1 MSCLSQRLL
10 IFAVDFIFSINEM
23 DINETEF
30 EEIRP
35 YYDSEVDGAI
45 SRLLNESGFRK
56 TVKYF
61 FPDVPFEMVE
71 NMLRNIHTIKDFQT
85 QFIARLVNGIEK
97 KYTSGVTFSGLENI
111 PEGKGYLI
119 VSNHRDIIL
128 DSAFLNTYLAQHN
141 RETSEIAIG
150 SNLLIFPWIT
160 DMVKLNRTFVV
171 KRNLSVKE
179 LMVSSLVQS
188 KYIRHTIIDK
198 KTSIWIAQREGRT
211 KNGDDK
217 TQGSVLKM
225 FNMAAQGDV
234 ISSLSDMN
242 IVPMSISY
250 EYDPVD
256 IYKVIEQYNKKV
268 DSTFKKNKVDDVSGM
283 RNGITCEKGRVNIH
297 LGKPIN
303 EDLLKMPKAANKNL
317 QYDEI
322 AKLIDKKIYQGYVL
336 YPINYVTADILSGS
350 NKFSDKYTAQEKEKA
365 VNYIET
371 QAKNFSGDIQMQK
384 EMLMQIYANPVF
396 NKLGH

>member
-1 MSCLSQRLL
+1 MME
-10 IFAVDFIFSINEM
+10 II
-23 DINETEF
+23 ETEF
-30 EEIRP
+30 DEIRP
-35 YYDSEVDGAI
+35 YYDSEVDAAI
-45 SRLLNESGFRK
+45 ERLLAEPGFRK
-56 TVKYF
+56 TIKYF
-61 FPDVPFEMVE
+61 FPNSSFEQVAE
-71 NMLRNIHTIKDFQT
+71 MLKNVHTIRDFQT
-85 QFIARLVNGIEK
+85 QFIAKLVNAIEK
-97 KYTSGVTFSGLENI
+97 KYTKGVSFNGLENI

-128 DSAFLNTYLAQHN
+128 DSAFLNTYLAQHG
-141 RETSEIAIG
+141 RKTSEIAIG

-171 KRNLSVKE
+171 RRNLSVKE
-179 LMVSSLVQS
+179 LMVSSMLQS

-225 FNMAAQGDV
+225 FNMAATGDV
-234 ISSLSDMN
+234 IKSLMEMN
-242 IVPMSISY
+242 IVPMTISY

-256 IYKVIEQYNKKV
+256 IYKVAEQYHKKI

-283 RNGITCEKGRVNIH
+283 RNGITCDKGHVTIT

-303 EDLLKMPKAANKNL
+303 DELANMPKAANKNL

-322 AKLIDKKIYQGYVL
+322 AKLLDTKIYEGYHL
-336 YPINYVTADILSGS
+336 FPINYVTADLIEGGDRFASY
-350 NKFSDKYTAQEKEKA
+350 YTAEDKEREIA
-365 VNYIET
+365 YIEK
-371 QAKNFSGDIQMQK
+371 QCKYFEGDVEMQK
-384 EMLMQIYANPVF
+384 KMLLELYANPVF
-396 NKLGH
+396 NKMGR